1 MPECP
6 RAYAGYSSPKANLE
20 RRMMRLILQMR
31 PARPYPV
38 QMSYS
43 QNPLSFHISASP
55 TSISQISAFH
65 FQLRW
70 YEMAP
75 AQFPWENRTF
85 SNVEG
90 LVLPPSIDVIA
101 TNVAFKHQ

>member
-20 RRMMRLILQMR
+20 RRMMRLIVQMR
-31 PARPYPV
+31 PARSYPA

-43 QNPLSFHISASP
+43 QYSLPFHISASQP
-55 TSISQISAFH
+55 RFPESPPFTFS
-65 FQLRW
+65 RDD
-70 YEMAP
+70 EMAP

-85 SNVEG
+85 SNVER
-90 LVLPPSIDVIA
+90 LVLPPSIDNIA